1 MVNFAP
7 QRYPI
12 VQKLSND
19 ELGRPSLNDY
29 KEQEKLPFVLVLD
42 NVRSALNVGS
52 IFRTADAFA
61 ANAIYLCGIT
71 AIPPNKDILKTA
83 LGATESVVWKYF
95 ETTQLA
101 LDSLKNNGY
110 CLVAIEQVTTS
121 ILLQD
126 FQLNDRPIALILG
139 HEMDG
144 VDQDIINLC
153 DHCIEIP
160 QQGIKHSINVAV
172 CAGIICWEF
181 YQKYEKRRI
190 ANG

>member
-1 MVNFAP
+1 M
-7 QRYPI
+7 
-12 VQKLSND
+12 QKLRND

-61 ANAIYLCGIT
+61 AKAIYLCGIA

-83 LGATESVVWKYF
+83 LGATESVFWKYF
-95 ETTQLA
+95 ETTDLA
-101 LDSLKNNGY
+101 VESLKKDGY
-110 CLVAIEQVTTS
+110 CIVAIEQVTTS

-126 FQLNDRPIALILG
+126 FQLKDQPIALILG

-144 VDQDIINLC
+144 VHQDIINLC
-153 DHCIEIP
+153 DYCIEIP

-181 YQKYEKRRI
+181 YQKNEKRKR

>member
-1 MVNFAP
+1 M
-7 QRYPI
+7 
-12 VQKLSND
+12 QKLRND

-29 KEQEKLPFVLVLD
+29 REQEKLPFVLVLD

-61 ANAIYLCGIT
+61 VKSIYLCGIS

-95 ETTQLA
+95 ETTELA
-101 LDSLKNNGY
+101 VACLKKDGY

-121 ILLQD
+121 IPLQD
-126 FQLNDRPIALILG
+126 FQLMNQPIALILG

-144 VDQDIINLC
+144 VHQDIINLC

-160 QQGIKHSINVAV
+160 QLGIKHSINVAV

-181 YQKYEKRRI
+181 YQKYEKIKI

>member
-1 MVNFAP
+1 M
-7 QRYPI
+7 
-12 VQKLSND
+12 QKLRND

-29 KEQEKLPFVLVLD
+29 REQEKLPFVLVLD

-61 ANAIYLCGIT
+61 AKAIYLCGIS

-95 ETTQLA
+95 ETTELA
-101 LDSLKNNGY
+101 VTCLKEDGY
-110 CLVAIEQVTTS
+110 CLVAIEQVTSS
-121 ILLQD
+121 IPLQD
-126 FQLNDRPIALILG
+126 FQLMNQPIALILG

-144 VDQDIINLC
+144 VHQDIINLC

-160 QQGIKHSINVAV
+160 QLGIKHSINVAV

-181 YQKYEKRRI
+181 YQKYEKIKR